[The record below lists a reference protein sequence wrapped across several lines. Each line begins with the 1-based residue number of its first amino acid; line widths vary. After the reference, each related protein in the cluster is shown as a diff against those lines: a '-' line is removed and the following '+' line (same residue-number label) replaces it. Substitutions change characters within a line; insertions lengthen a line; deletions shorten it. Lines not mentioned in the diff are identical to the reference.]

1 MKFYRFLYTV
11 FAPVFRLFYKIRIT
25 GIENIPDGASV
36 ICANHTSMLDPIF
49 VAIAFGKKDP
59 LIFMGKIELFRWP
72 VVGAILRGVDAI
84 PVDRGATSVS
94 TLRDAIN
101 RLKENR
107 KVMIFPEGT
116 RVREGDDP
124 VGAKTGAAMIACR
137 GKAPMVPVFIS
148 GKKRLFGKIEVI
160 IGEAVETESI
170 EGTGSAKY
178 KAVVDRVFGEI
189 QSLGR
194 GGEK

>member
-11 FAPVFRLFYKIRIT
+11 FALVFRLFYKIRIT

>member
-1 MKFYRFLYTV
+1 MKLYRFLYTL
-11 FAPVFRLFYKIRIT
+11 FAPLFRLFYRIKVT
-25 GIENIPDGASV
+25 GIENIPEGASV
-36 ICANHTSMLDPIF
+36 VCANHTSMLDPFF
-49 VAIAFGKKDP
+49 VAVAFGKKDP
-59 LIFMGKIELFRWP
+59 LIFMSKIEIFRWP
-72 VVGAILRGVDAI
+72 VVGAIMRGIEAI

-94 TLRDAIN
+94 ALRDAIN
-101 RLKENR
+101 GLKENR

-137 GKAPMVPVFIS
+137 GKAPMLPVFIS
-148 GKKRLFGKIEVI
+148 GKKRLFGKVNVI
-160 IGEAVETESI
+160 IGKAVETEAI

-178 KAVVDRVFGEI
+178 KAVVERVFGEI
-189 QSLGR
+189 ISLGR

>member
-11 FAPVFRLFYKIRIT
+11 FAPVFRLFYRIKVT
-25 GIENIPDGASV
+25 GVENIPVGACV
-36 ICANHTSMLDPIF
+36 VCANHTSMLDPIF
-49 VAIAFGKKDP
+49 AAIAFGKKD
-59 LIFMGKIELFRWP
+59 LMVFMGKIELFRWP
-72 VVGAILRGVDAI
+72 VVGAILRGIGAI

-101 RLKENR
+101 RLKEGR

-116 RVREGDDP
+116 RVREGEDP

-137 GKAPMVPVFIS
+137 GKAPMLPVFIS
-148 GKKRLFGKIEVI
+148 AKKRLFGKVEVI
-160 IGEAVETESI
+160 IGESVETETI

-189 QSLGR
+189 QALGR
-194 GGEK
+194 GGEA

>member
-1 MKFYRFLYTV
+1 MKFYRFLYTA
-11 FAPVFRLFYKIRIT
+11 FAPVFRLFYRIKVT
-25 GIENIPDGASV
+25 GIENVPEGASV
-36 ICANHTSMLDPIF
+36 VCANHTSMLDPIF
-49 VAIAFGKKDP
+49 VAIAFGKADP

-72 VVGAILRGVDAI
+72 LVGAILRAIDAI

-101 RLKENR
+101 RLKQSR

-116 RVREGDDP
+116 RVREGEDP

-137 GKAPMVPVFIS
+137 GKAPMLPVFIS
-148 GKKRLFGKIEVI
+148 GKKRLFGKVDVI
-160 IGEAVETESI
+160 IGKAVETESI

-178 KAVVDRVFGEI
+178 KAVVDRVFGDI
-189 QSLGR
+189 ISLGN